1 MLTISVSTQ
10 VELAQTKTTLRM
22 APSGRKFHS
31 RSDQQAVVELQAAT
45 RGLMLPLSS
54 APEKTLKFF

>member
-10 VELAQTKTTLRM
+10 VKLAQTKTTLRM

-31 RSDQQAVVELQAAT
+31 RNDQQGTVELQTAT
-45 RGLMLPLSS
+45 CGVMLPLSTAS
-54 APEKTLKFF
+54 EKTLNFF

>member
-31 RSDQQAVVELQAAT
+31 RSDQQAAVELQTAT
-45 RGLMLPLSS
+45 CGVMLPLYSTS
-54 APEKTLKFF
+54 EKTLNFF